1 MDSKELQLD
10 LKIIGAQSGGL
21 LMLGQEFKLCYA
33 MGNNYGLSWALPVSL
48 GKE

>member
-1 MDSKELQLD
+1 
-10 LKIIGAQSGGL
+10 
-21 LMLGQEFKLCYA
+21 MLGQEFKLCYA